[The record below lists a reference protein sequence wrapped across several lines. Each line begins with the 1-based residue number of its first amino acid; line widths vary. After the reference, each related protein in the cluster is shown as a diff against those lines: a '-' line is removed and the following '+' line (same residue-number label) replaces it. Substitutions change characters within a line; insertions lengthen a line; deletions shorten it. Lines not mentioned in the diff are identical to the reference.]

1 MSRHHAAFLFLLTP
15 VPPIMTAATR
25 FHPLVSDLLELLA
38 LILRGL
44 PVFAS
49 EIARKRRL
57 KNCLCLT
64 SPRPTHFC
72 PPPTPT
78 MTAARRLHAV
88 VSDSNCATSLE
99 FAPLLRGL
107 HVLRSKS
114 LASDDRKNCLC
125 LTSRPTH
132 FCPPPA
138 PTMTAARCPH
148 PVVSDLIVLLAMSL
162 RGLPIS

>member
-72 PPPTPT
+72 PPP
-78 MTAARRLHAV
+78 
-88 VSDSNCATSLE
+88 
-99 FAPLLRGL
+99 
-107 HVLRSKS
+107 
-114 LASDDRKNCLC
+114 
-125 LTSRPTH
+125 
-132 FCPPPA
+132 A

-148 PVVSDLIVLLAMSL
+148 PVVSDSNCATRYESARPAYFPEAMCEKMFVPHHCRAPATPFHTPL
-162 RGLPIS
+162 HRP